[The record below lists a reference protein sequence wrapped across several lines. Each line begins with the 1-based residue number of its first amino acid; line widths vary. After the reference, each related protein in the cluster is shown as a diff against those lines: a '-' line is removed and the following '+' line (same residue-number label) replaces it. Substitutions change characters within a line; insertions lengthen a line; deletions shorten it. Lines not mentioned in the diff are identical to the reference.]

1 MDKRNSSFHIYFFL
15 YCCLVLLLEKTDSQP
30 SHDKEDIQVFSKIA
44 KTTQTDKI
52 TRHRYDLLYD
62 EFFSPAQIRRTNK
75 ILEIGLGCN
84 MAYGP
89 GASATIW
96 PRLFP
101 KAKVYFMEYD
111 GSCVEKHRTQI
122 DSLNITIFVGDQ
134 ADSKFLQEVATEHG
148 PFDVIID
155 DGGHSDRQMLNS
167 LRVLGEKALSP
178 GGIYFIEDMVCNF
191 ENYEPY
197 LDYSHEQSTAD
208 WGNHPVKNKFH
219 NGDRHQRSDVG
230 APTSVIQ
237 MFVMELA
244 AEYLAGT
251 TWGNK
256 HFKYVGCG
264 RGICFFRSYT
274 TEERQTLLY

>member
-1 MDKRNSSFHIYFFL
+1 MNYYYSSSIILFFL
-15 YCCLVLLLEKTDSQP
+15 NNFGILLEMTG
-30 SHDKEDIQVFSKIA
+30 SHPIRDENETNVFSKIA
-44 KTTQTDKI
+44 KTTKTDKI
-52 TRHRYDLLYD
+52 TTHRYDLLYD
-62 EFFSPAQIRRTNK
+62 EFFSAAQIHRTKK

-101 KAKVYFMEYD
+101 TAKVYFMEYD

-134 ADSKFLQEVATEHG
+134 ADTKFLQEVATEHG

-167 LRVLGEKALSP
+167 LRVLGGNGLSP

-191 ENYEPY
+191 ENYDPY
-197 LDYSHEQSTAD
+197 LDYSEEQSAAD
-208 WGNHPVKNKFH
+208 WGVHPLKNKFH
-219 NGDRHQRSDVG
+219 TGKGHRINVG
-230 APTSVIQ
+230 SPTSVIQ
-237 MFVMELA
+237 MFAMELA
-244 AEYLAGT
+244 AENIAGT
-251 TWGNK
+251 TWANN

-274 TEERQTLLY
+274 TEERHTLSY

>member
-1 MDKRNSSFHIYFFL
+1 MTGSHPISDCEDDKNVFL
-15 YCCLVLLLEKTDSQP
+15 
-30 SHDKEDIQVFSKIA
+30 KIA
-44 KTTQTDKI
+44 KTTKTDKI

-62 EFFSPAQIRRTNK
+62 EFFTAAQIHRTKK

-84 MAYGP
+84 MEYGP

-134 ADSKFLQEVATEHG
+134 ADTKFLQEVATEHG

-167 LRVLGEKALSP
+167 LRVLGGNALSP
-178 GGIYFIEDMVCNF
+178 GGIYFIEDMACNF
-191 ENYEPY
+191 ENYDPY
-197 LDYSHEQSTAD
+197 LDYSEEQSTAD
-208 WGNHPVKNKFH
+208 WGIHPLKNKFH
-219 NGDRHQRSDVG
+219 TGNHQRINVG
-230 APTSVIQ
+230 APISVIQ

-244 AEYLAGT
+244 AENYAGT
-251 TWGNK
+251 TWAKN

-274 TEERQTLLY
+274 TEERHTLSY